1 MTIRSVGTGTRP
13 GVLRAGLAG
22 LGLLLFAACKTTGS
36 GDLSGTYEAKDPT
49 VTMTL
54 DFAKDHKVYLTMQ
67 PAGGPADNSDAD
79 YLIDGNKIT
88 VQVPG
93 GVPFELVRN
102 GKTLDGT
109 LMGQILHFEKK

>member
-1 MTIRSVGTGTRP
+1 M
-13 GVLRAGLAG
+13 LRAGLAG
-22 LGLLLFAACKTTGS
+22 LGLLLLAACKTTGS
-36 GDLSGTYEAKDPT
+36 GDLSGTYEAKDSS

-54 DFAKDHKVYLTMQ
+54 EFTKGHKVHLTML
-67 PAGGPADNSDAD
+67 PAGGQPDNSDAD

-93 GVPFELVRN
+93 GVPFELVRS
-102 GKTLDGT
+102 GKTLEGT

>member
-1 MTIRSVGTGTRP
+1 MTIRSLSAGVRP
-13 GVLRAGLAG
+13 AAMRAGLAG
-22 LGLLLFAACKTTGS
+22 VGLLLLAACKTGGS
-36 GDLSGTYEAKDPT
+36 GDLSGTYEAKDPAI
-49 VTMTL
+49 TMTL
-54 DFAKDHKVYLTMQ
+54 DFAKDHKVHLTMQ
-67 PAGGPADNSDAD
+67 PTGGPADNSDAD
-79 YLIDGNKIT
+79 YLIDGNKVT